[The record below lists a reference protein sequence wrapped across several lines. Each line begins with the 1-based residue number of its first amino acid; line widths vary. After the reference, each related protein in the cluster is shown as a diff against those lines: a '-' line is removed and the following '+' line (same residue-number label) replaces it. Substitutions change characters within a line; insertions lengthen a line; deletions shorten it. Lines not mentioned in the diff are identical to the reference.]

1 MKISVQ
7 KYNPSVDAEPYFG
20 TYEIEHTEHMTL
32 LEALVVINDT
42 IEPIA
47 FDYSCRG
54 PALPWLRMRART
66 KSRHSSIFRW
76 CAT

>member
-32 LEALVVINDT
+32 LEALVVIKRHHRAYR
-42 IEPIA
+42 I
-47 FDYSCRG
+47 RLQ
-54 PALPWLRMRART
+54 LPRARVRPLRHDAQRHT
-66 KSRHSSIFRW
+66 VSRLRYPG
-76 CAT
+76 